1 MLFGKVIKISLFY
14 GFKGKYDHV
23 ISNIQYVDETL
34 ILTEKIIENLWI
46 IKLLLWGFEIA
57 SELRVNFAKSSVT
70 KVNVDSK
77 NLRAFDRC

>member
-14 GFKGKYDHV
+14 GFKGKYDLV
-23 ISNIQYVDETL
+23 ISNIQYVDDTL

-46 IKLLLWGFEIA
+46 IKSLLWGFEIA

-77 NLRAFDRC
+77 ILRAFDRC